1 MLENVG
7 VSAGVGPA
15 IVERFSSHAE
25 NRAALA
31 TAMSIQEMG
40 LRIILRRSGRKM
52 VSTCTGKAGARS
64 RLVPS
69 PQNCAAARF
78 LVTVTEII
86 YPERNQHPDQ
96 SMRYLAR

>member
-7 VSAGVGPA
+7 VNAGVGPA

-25 NRAALA
+25 NKAAPA
-31 TAMSIQEMG
+31 TAMSVQTIG

-64 RLVPS
+64 PLVPS
-69 PQNCAAARF
+69 PEKCAAARF
-78 LVTVTEII
+78 RVTVTEII

-96 SMRYLAR
+96 SMRYFAR